1 MKILEKYVGDF
12 QLAAPK
18 IVLSF
23 MLENGRLF
31 GQLAGQ
37 SKFALSPES
46 ETDFFSKDVN
56 VQITFNKDA
65 NGQTTGMT
73 FKQGE
78 AVIPAQ
84 KIK

>member
-1 MKILEKYVGDF
+1 MGKYVGDY

-18 IVLSF
+18 IIISF
-23 MLENGRLF
+23 ALENGRLF
-31 GQLAGQ
+31 GLLGGQ
-37 SKFALSPES
+37 SKFALSAES
-46 ETDFFSKDVN
+46 ETVFFSKDAP
-56 VQITFNKDA
+56 VQITFTKDA